1 MCVFAA
7 WGGGGGGGGVGQEE
21 GFGKG
26 TMVAMEMQ
34 KVWMEWEEHLHA
46 ELVFCL
52 GKSSTCGWSLKRQ
65 WPTPCRQQNTSS
77 IVPRKKNNFPLTLTK
92 KVFLH
97 YYCLKLEKKH
107 NKTPLLTRYFFQTL
121 KLCPQKTVVLKT
133 LFRRQK
139 AHWVPGRSHSQATGT

>member
-1 MCVFAA
+1 MCVFVA
-7 WGGGGGGGGVGQEE
+7 GGGGVGQEE

-26 TMVAMEMQ
+26 TMVAMETQ

-65 WPTPCRQQNTSS
+65 WPTPCGQQNTSS
-77 IVPRKKNNFPLTLTK
+77 IVPRRRKKQLPINTRLLRKF
-92 KVFLH
+92 FLH
-97 YYCLKLEKKH
+97 YYCLKLEKRH
-107 NKTPLLTRYFFQTL
+107 NKTPLLSPTFFQTS
-121 KLCPQKTVVLKT
+121 KLCPQKAIVLKT